1 MARLKSADARTIES
15 DPLDEGV
22 FVDRGRRDAGV
33 LPCPRN
39 VGKSEVDHLDAL
51 FLDEVEDLA
60 GFLCHPFSLIKKPTT
75 PQSPSGQVRGT
86 GRDGVHPMARGGA
99 VS

>member
-1 MARLKSADARTIES
+1 MDRLKSADARTVES

-22 FVDRGRRDAGV
+22 FVDRGRRDARV
-33 LPCPRN
+33 LPRPRN
-39 VGKSEVDHLDAL
+39 VGKPEVDHLDAL
-51 FLDEVEDLA
+51 LLDEVEDLA
-60 GFLCHPFSLIKKPTT
+60 GFLRHPFSLIKKPTT

-86 GRDGVHPMARGGA
+86 GRDGVHPMASARG